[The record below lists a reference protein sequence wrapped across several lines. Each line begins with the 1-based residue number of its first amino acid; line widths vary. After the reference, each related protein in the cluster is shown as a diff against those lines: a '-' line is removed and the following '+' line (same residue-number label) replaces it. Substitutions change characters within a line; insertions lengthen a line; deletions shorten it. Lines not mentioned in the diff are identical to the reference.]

1 MITVNTTERILDVL
15 IATHGDDGLR
25 RVAEMTLPAVSGVK
39 YIVTWQT
46 TAGGDIPAELMRDDV
61 EIHEISTTGSSNNHN
76 AGIELLRATYCLF
89 ADNDLNYTTEGLVAV
104 INSLD
109 SHPEIDIAT
118 FRHSG
123 EPVYYPDKETDFSE
137 KMPKGYSVATY
148 DIAARS
154 KSIQNIR
161 FDPNFGVAAPLAA
174 AEDALFILDCRRAGL
189 KCRFFPVTIVE
200 HAGLSTGY
208 RPIDNP
214 RIAMA
219 EGAYIRLA
227 YGATGYLRVPLFAWR
242 AWRKGRMPLV
252 WGVYHVTRGFFSKY
266 VGIHKAKARVGG
278 CGKTKP

>member
-1 MITVNTTERILDVL
+1 MTTVNTTDRILDVL

-25 RVAEMTLPAVSGVK
+25 RVAEMTLPSVSGVK

-46 TAGGDIPAELMRDDV
+46 TAGGDIPAELMRNDV

-76 AGIELLRATYCLF
+76 AGIELLRAPYCLF

-109 SHPEIDIAT
+109 SHPEIDVAT

-161 FDPNFGVAAPLAA
+161 FDPNFGVAARLRQPRTHYSYLT
-174 AEDALFILDCRRAGL
+174 AGVQDL
-189 KCRFFPVTIVE
+189 N
-200 HAGLSTGY
+200 ADSS
-208 RPIDNP
+208 
-214 RIAMA
+214 
-219 EGAYIRLA
+219 RLRLWSMRDFQP
-227 YGATGYLRVPLFAWR
+227 ATGQLTIRV
-242 AWRKGRMPLV
+242 
-252 WGVYHVTRGFFSKY
+252 
-266 VGIHKAKARVGG
+266 
-278 CGKTKP
+278 